1 MMARGTAID
10 PRRLRLRMVR
20 ELAARGITDGR
31 VLDAMSR
38 VPRHLFVPEGLR
50 SRAYEDC
57 PLPIGYGQTISQPST
72 VALMSQ
78 MLETSPGMRVL
89 EVGTGS
95 GYQAAVL
102 AAMGCTVYTVERL
115 KELYQSARALLQQLD
130 LRAIH
135 MQRSDGTLGM
145 PAAAPFDRIIV
156 TAGGPQI
163 PRPLL
168 EQLAVDGIMLIPVGA
183 RPRTQRL
190 MRIMRRQGRLCSE
203 DLGPAVF
210 GRPWLVSPP
219 VVIPCKGDIMS
230 SCSSCSSASGCSS
243 KGNPG
248 GAGCMESAMARQD
261 QIIADRLAHIR
272 HKIFVMSGKGGVGKS
287 SVTVN
292 TAAALAHR
300 GFKVGIL
307 DVDMHGPSVPNLLGL
322 KATIEMNE
330 KNELIPAMYNENL
343 AVISM
348 DSFLQDRDQ
357 AILWRGPK
365 KTAAIRQF
373 LSDVAWGPLDFL
385 LIDSPPGTGDEH
397 MTILKTITDAQSV
410 TVTTPQEISL
420 ADVRKAVNFLQVAE
434 GKVLGVVENMSGL
447 VCPHCHQEIDLFKKG
462 GGEEL
467 AKHYGIP
474 FLGAI
479 PLDPATVVA
488 ADRGVPV
495 VYLEQ
500 DCPAKQAFLHLADAI
515 AQAADSGAAKLVS
528 KS

>member
-1 MMARGTAID
+1 
-10 PRRLRLRMVR
+10 
-20 ELAARGITDGR
+20 
-31 VLDAMSR
+31 
-38 VPRHLFVPEGLR
+38 
-50 SRAYEDC
+50 
-57 PLPIGYGQTISQPST
+57 
-72 VALMSQ
+72 
-78 MLETSPGMRVL
+78 
-89 EVGTGS
+89 
-95 GYQAAVL
+95 
-102 AAMGCTVYTVERL
+102 
-115 KELYQSARALLQQLD
+115 
-130 LRAIH
+130 
-135 MQRSDGTLGM
+135 
-145 PAAAPFDRIIV
+145 
-156 TAGGPQI
+156 
-163 PRPLL
+163 
-168 EQLAVDGIMLIPVGA
+168 
-183 RPRTQRL
+183 
-190 MRIMRRQGRLCSE
+190 
-203 DLGPAVF
+203 
-210 GRPWLVSPP
+210 
-219 VVIPCKGDIMS
+219 MS
-230 SCSSCSSASGCSS
+230 SCSNQAPQGQATI
-243 KGNPG
+243 PMT
-248 GAGCMESAMARQD
+248 AAMQNKVLTQNLKD
-261 QIIADRLAHIR
+261 VR
-272 HKIFVMSGKGGVGKS
+272 HKLFVMSGKGGVGKS

-292 TAAALAHR
+292 LATALASR
-300 GFKVGIL
+300 GFTVGIL
-307 DVDMHGPSVPNLLGL
+307 DVDIHGPSVPRLLG
-322 KATIEMNE
+322 ASASVM
-330 KNELIPAMYNENL
+330 ADENGKML
-343 AVISM
+343 PVPCGERMSLISM